1 MAERFTYTRC
11 PRDGKFVREKD
22 YLALQAALREAL
34 DAWGNHAG
42 VLSTIYAPELKRI
55 AELRKFLD
63 DK

>member
-1 MAERFTYTRC
+1 
-11 PRDGKFVREKD
+11 VREKD